1 MIGVLG
7 FEYEGRAKQ
16 YYIQDGERY
25 DAIYFAVLQKLVL
38 TLKKKN
44 GNILYKTEEL

>member
-25 DAIYFAVLQKLVL
+25 DAIYFAVLAE
-38 TLKKKN
+38 TYFNLKKK
-44 GNILYKTEEL
+44 KR